1 MTIVNDNHKYF
12 GSLLKKNYRI
22 KFGTQIFFIGD
33 KKIHRQYL
41 EETKLFN

>member
-1 MTIVNDNHKYF
+1 MTIENENHK
-12 GSLLKKNYRI
+12 LVKKNYRI

-33 KKIHRQYL
+33 KNIHRQYL